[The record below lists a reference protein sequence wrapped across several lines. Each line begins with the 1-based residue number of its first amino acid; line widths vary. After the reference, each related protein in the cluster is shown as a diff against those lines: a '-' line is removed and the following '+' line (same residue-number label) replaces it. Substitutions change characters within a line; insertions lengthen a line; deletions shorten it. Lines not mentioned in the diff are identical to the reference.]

1 MSSFSPS
8 KFTSGSRSDR
18 IALAISNEG
27 TAAADERV
35 MEEEEEEEE
44 EEEDK
49 NDGFVF
55 WDKEGSPIASPA

>member
-44 EEEDK
+44 EEDK

-55 WDKEGSPIASPA
+55 WDKEGRPIASPA